1 MRPQSAAVIL
11 MLPFLDRD
19 ASSVEHAHAPAA
31 ACHGLRKADVQVD
44 KLIQTGWWLSFGD
57 QVMGKGADIYM
68 VLFRPT

>member
-31 ACHGLRKADVQVD
+31 ACHELGKAGFQDD
-44 KLIQTGWWLSFGD
+44 KLIQTGWWLLFGD
-57 QVMGKGADIYM
+57 QMMCKGADTGT
-68 VLFRPT
+68 VLLCPI